1 MKINNSLKLCIRK
14 LNNKSVIAYPTESVF
29 GLGCDPDSKSAVYKL
44 LKLKK
49 RPLYKGLILVASNYN
64 QLLPYIKK
72 DEISEKQLKLMFSF
86 WPGHT
91 SFVVPVSCKTPKWL
105 TGNFNSIAIRISD
118 NINIKNICHNFGKPI
133 VSTSANLC
141 GLLPCRTVQE
151 VKNSFG
157 KNFPVLEG
165 NTDNRINPSEIRS
178 ILNGK
183 IKIIRRG

>member
-1 MKINNSLKLCIRK
+1 MQINNSLKLCIKK

-72 DEISEKQLKLMFSF
+72 NEISEKQLKLMFSF
-86 WPGHT
+86 WPGPT
-91 SFVVPVSCKTPKWL
+91 SFVVPVSDNTPKWL
-105 TGNFNSIAIRISD
+105 TGHFNSIVIRISNNN
-118 NINIKNICHNFGKPI
+118 NIRNICHNFGKPI

-141 GLLPCRTVQE
+141 GLLPCRTAQE
-151 VKNSFG
+151 VRDNFG

-165 NTDNRINPSEIRS
+165 NTDNRINPSEIRN
-178 ILNGK
+178 IFTGT
-183 IKIIRRG
+183 IIRRG